1 MRLRS
6 LISGRHESTSL
17 ASLLGPD
24 CAEVFPRRVTYGDTW
39 CETVVVTG
47 YPRQVKPGWLQPL
60 LSFPGAADVA
70 LHVEP
75 FPSSLAAERLRRQL
89 ARLESTRRIDQQ
101 HSKLPDPGLEVAVED
116 TTDLASRLARGE
128 DRLFRVGLYVT
139 VRAESEDALDREVAR
154 VRSLASSMLLD
165 VRPVTFRSMQGL
177 VSTLPLGV
185 DALKLRRIFDTTAL
199 ATTFPFASTEI
210 EMSGGILLGRNA
222 ASGSLVFSD
231 RFALDNHN
239 QVILAQSG
247 AGKSYLAKLM
257 VLRSLFHGI
266 DVMVVDP
273 ENEYERLARAV
284 GGAFIKLGANQE
296 AINPLD
302 LPRTKADDALTEAAH
317 FCHTLCSTLL
327 KGATADERAALDR
340 AILAAYEAQ
349 GITSDPR
356 THARPAP
363 VLSDVVAQLGEQ
375 SVERSLS
382 IRLRPF
388 ISGSYKG
395 LFDRATTVKPEG
407 HLVVFSLRDVP
418 DDPKEIHA
426 AAIMS
431 ALNAVWR
438 EVRAGERKP
447 RVVVVDEAWLL
458 LCEES
463 AAHFLARLA
472 KSARKYWCGLTT
484 VTQDVGD
491 VLSSELGQA
500 VLTNSATQVLLRQS
514 PQAIPALAQAFQ
526 LSEGERS
533 YLQTCDQG
541 RGLFCS
547 GTERAA
553 LHVVAS
559 PQEHELVTS
568 DPAELHALEAAS

>member
-1 MRLRS
+1 VRLRS
-6 LISGRHESTSL
+6 LISGKRESTTL
-17 ASLLGPD
+17 ASLVGPD
-24 CAEVFPRRVTYGDTW
+24 SAEVFPRRVSYGDTW

-47 YPRQVKPGWLQPL
+47 YPRQVKPGWSQPL

-75 FPSSLAAERLRRQL
+75 FPSQLAAERLRRQL
-89 ARLESTRRIDQQ
+89 ARLESSRRIDQQ

-116 TTDLASRLARGE
+116 TTDLAGRLARGE

-139 VRAESEDALDREVAR
+139 VRAESEEALDREIAR

-165 VRPVTFRSMQGL
+165 VRPVTFRALQGL
-177 VSTLPLGV
+177 VSTLPLGI

-302 LPRTKADDALTEAAH
+302 LPRTKTDDALTEAAH

-327 KGATADERAALDR
+327 KGTTADERAALDR

-363 VLSDVVAQLGEQ
+363 VLSDVVPQLGEQ